1 MMVQRSPTRSE
12 ADTLTVIECDS
23 APLDVAVAEPERCD
37 DAEVDG
43 PGEPEGDKG
52 DVEVM
57 VAPEQVE
64 EICSAA
70 VEGGDAE
77 LDALMDQ
84 DAADEGAI

>member
-1 MMVQRSPTRSE
+1 MMVQRSPTGSE
-12 ADTLTVIECDS
+12 ADTLTVIEVDS
-23 APLDVAVAEPERCD
+23 VPLDVAVAEPERCD

-43 PGEPEGDKG
+43 PSKPEGDKG

-70 VEGGDAE
+70 
-77 LDALMDQ
+77 
-84 DAADEGAI
+84 